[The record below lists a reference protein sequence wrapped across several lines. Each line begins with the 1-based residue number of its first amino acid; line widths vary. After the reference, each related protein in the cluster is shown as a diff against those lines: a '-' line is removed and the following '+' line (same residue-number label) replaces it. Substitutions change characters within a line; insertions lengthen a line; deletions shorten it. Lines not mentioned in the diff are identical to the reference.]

1 MMMGKREGAKA
12 RGRGGAKAQGRGGA
26 KKAGLPMISALR
38 YFLKG
43 NTIFALNGMILIAID
58 SVFCLLPPLFQQVYT
73 DNIITRKN
81 PEWFTPLLTIYVML
95 FVFQLLLWIAFS
107 ILRRKSQARINITTS
122 ANYLWT
128 VLKLPMARFTQFSP
142 GELVAR
148 YATISKTTKLM
159 DYALPIICILILPVI
174 CCYLVMLF
182 NWKLGLLEIFSILL
196 LVYVMRSTTK
206 MQKKIAMNQEVTD
219 ARLQNVTMTGM
230 SNLETIKSLGCERH
244 FFAQW
249 ERAFA
254 QAMNARVTTVT
265 TSIYINALP
274 EIVLQLT
281 NGIILCLGTWLI
293 LQGELTP
300 GMLLASQGLINETI
314 YPLNR
319 TISSVQTFM
328 TLNSSIQRIKDVTDC
343 GQESPDLRLPERLR
357 LGDGT
362 SGNREALATDRDA
375 RMDGVLPDAA
385 KLAGEIELRNVTFGY
400 DRSLPPIIA
409 NFSLKIKAGE
419 RIALVG
425 PSGCGKS
432 TVLSLVSGL
441 YEPWEGEVLFDGKPR
456 KAIDRM
462 TFVNSVSVINQDV
475 TLFEGTIAD
484 NVKMWDESIEDF
496 AMVLACSDAQI
507 HEEIMERPGAYQG
520 TVAERGKNFSGGQR
534 QRIEIATAL
543 AKEPTIVLMD
553 EGTSALDPKTEAQ
566 VMKHLY
572 DMGITLIMIA
582 HRLETIAQCDQIYVV
597 EHGRITQ
604 HGNHKELSQTDGLYS
619 NLLKYA

>member
-1 MMMGKREGAKA
+1 MMKGKP
-12 RGRGGAKAQGRGGA
+12 QN
-26 KKAGLPMISALR
+26 KKSGLSMVSAFR

-43 NTIFALNGMILIAID
+43 NMIFALNGMILIAID
-58 SVFCLLPPLFQQVYT
+58 SVICLFPSLFQQVYT
-73 DNIITRKN
+73 DNIITHKN
-81 PEWFTPLLTIYVML
+81 PEWFTPLLTLYILL

-107 ILRRKSQARINITTS
+107 ILRRKSQTRINITSS

-128 VLKLPMARFTQFSP
+128 VLKLPMTRLTQFSP

-148 YATISKTTKLM
+148 YTTIAKTSKLM
-159 DYALPIICILILPVI
+159 DYSLPIVCILILPVI

-196 LVYVMRSTTK
+196 LVYVMRSTSQ

-230 SNLETIKSLGCERH
+230 SNLETIKSLGGERH

-249 ERAFA
+249 ESAFA

-314 YPLNR
+314 YPINR

-328 TLNSSIQRIKDVTDC
+328 TLGSSIQRIKNVTDC
-343 GQESPDLRLPERLR
+343 GQESTDLRLPE
-357 LGDGT
+357 GD
-362 SGNREALATDRDA
+362 E
-375 RMDGVLPDAA
+375 LPDVA
-385 KLAGEIELRNVTFGY
+385 KLAGEIELRDVTFGY
-400 DRSLPPIIA
+400 DRSLPPIISH
-409 NFSLKIKAGE
+409 FSMKIKPGE

-432 TVLSLVSGL
+432 TILSLVSGL

-496 AMVLACSDAQI
+496 AMVLACNDAQI

-553 EGTSALDPKTEAQ
+553 EGTSALDPKTEAK
-566 VMKHLY
+566 VMEHLY
-572 DMGITLIMIA
+572 GMGITLIMIA
-582 HRLETIAQCDQIYVV
+582 HRLETIANCDQIYVV
-597 EHGRITQ
+597 EHGHITQ
-604 HGNHKELSQTDGLYS
+604 HGTHDELSRMDGLYS